1 MMRKCAAA
9 LLLGLAML
17 ATGCSR
23 GDGGSKD
30 ATAQDAPYLDW
41 NQRDDWPIYGRTF
54 GEQHYSPLADIDDR
68 NVGRLNLAWS
78 MDLGVGNPVTMPIEV
93 GGTLYFASGLS
104 IVHAVDAATGKLL
117 WRYDPRVADHIGREL
132 RATWGGVRGVAWWN
146 GKIYT
151 ATADGRLIAI
161 DAKTGRPVWSV
172 QSTIKG
178 DGRFITGAPRV
189 FRGKVIIGQG
199 GGDVT
204 PLRGYATAYDTETGK
219 QLWRFFIVPGD
230 PKKGFENKAMEMA
243 AKTWSG
249 EWWRFGGGG
258 EPWNSYTYDPE
269 TNTILIGTGNGFP
282 WNHKVRS
289 AGKGDNLFLC
299 SMVAV
304 DADTGAYKWHY
315 QYNPGESSDYNA
327 AMDMELADLT
337 IDGKPRK
344 VVMSAPKNGFLYVID
359 RTNGQLISAE
369 KIAHVNWAKRIDLK
383 TGRPVENPAA
393 RFPNGTEFQMYPSAN
408 GAHSWMPMAYSPKTR
423 LLYIPK
429 IEHGMTVS
437 DRGVD
442 LKNWKPGPMMGV
454 AVNFGPAK
462 TPTPYENTSAL
473 LAWDPATQKQR
484 WKIDTRGGWNSGIL
498 ATAGNLVFQG
508 QLDGR
513 FSAYAG
519 DSGKELW
526 HFMTQNAMLAAP
538 ITYRAGGK
546 QYVTVIVGMGTSV
559 DVFTKSFGG
568 ISFDNRT
575 QKKRVLTFVLDG
587 TAKLPPAPPPFVVKP
602 IADPTYKPDPALAA
616 EGMPLYM
623 VNCTLCHGW
632 EAIAGGG
639 APDLRASA
647 VPQSADQFAAIV
659 RGGALVENSMPRFE
673 EFADA
678 DLAAI
683 RQYLR
688 SRAADLRAG
697 K

>member
-1 MMRKCAAA
+1 MRKLAAL
-9 LLLGLAML
+9 LLLGLAALPL
-17 ATGCSR
+17 AACSR
-23 GDGGSKD
+23 DGAKAD
-30 ATAQDAPYLDW
+30 ADAPYLDG
-41 NQRDDWPIYGRTF
+41 NTGDDWPIYGRTF
-54 GEQHYSPLADIDDR
+54 GEQHFSPLRDINAG

-93 GGTLYFASGLS
+93 GGTLYFANGLS
-104 IVHAVDAATGKLL
+104 IVHAVDAVTGKLL
-117 WRYDPRVADHIGREL
+117 WRYDPRVADHVGKEL
-132 RATWGGVRGVAWWN
+132 HGTWGGVRGVAWWN

-161 DAKTGRPVWSV
+161 DAKTGKPVWSV

-178 DGRFITGAPRV
+178 DGRYITGAPRV

-199 GGDVT
+199 GGDIA
-204 PLRGYATAYDTETGK
+204 PYRGYATAYDAETGR
-219 QLWRFFIVPGD
+219 QIWRFFIVPGD

-304 DADTGAYKWHY
+304 DADTGQYKWHY
-315 QYNPGESSDYNA
+315 QYNPGESWDYNA

-369 KIAHVNWAKRIDLK
+369 KIAHVTWASRIDLA

-393 RFPNGTEFQMYPSAN
+393 RFPDGKEFEMWPSAN
-408 GAHSWMPMAYSPKTR
+408 GAHSWMPMAYSPQTR
-423 LLYIPK
+423 LLYLPK
-429 IEHGMTVS
+429 IERGMTVS
-437 DRGVD
+437 DKGID
-442 LKNWKPGPMMGV
+442 LKNWHPGPMMGV
-454 AVNFGPAK
+454 AVNFGPNK
-462 TPTPYENTSAL
+462 PNPFDNTSAL
-473 LAWDPATQKQR
+473 LAIDPATQKQR
-484 WKIDTRGGWNSGIL
+484 WKIDTLGGWNSGVL
-498 ATAGNLVFQG
+498 ATGGNLVFHG

-513 FSAYAG
+513 FSAYAA

-538 ITYRAGGK
+538 ITYRVGGR
-546 QYVTVIVGMGTSV
+546 QYVTVIVGMGTSGG
-559 DVFTKSFGG
+559 VFAKALGG
-568 ISFDNRT
+568 IAFDART

-587 TAKLPPAPPPFVVKP
+587 KASLPPPPPPFVVKP
-602 IADPTYKPDPALAA
+602 VADPGYRPDPALLAK
-616 EGMPLYM
+616 GTPLFF

-632 EAIAGGG
+632 DGVAAGT

-647 VPQSADQFAAIV
+647 VPQSPEAFAAIV

-673 EFADA
+673 ELSDA
-678 DLAAI
+678 DLAGL
-683 RQYLR
+683 RQYIR